1 MALSFTV
8 WNGNSPG
15 HEEELDYAGNW
26 SDGLPGVA
34 KGAFFVGSLIPASKN
49 TNLAASTWKFAYF
62 GPGQVGMVG
71 RADSYVQVRVADW
84 IINQSGSDVYLDI
97 GNAVAGPTSG
107 VKLQTK
113 ANTLFAFKC
122 GSGAF
127 DTDAVHLFQGRYE
140 HNGGDVAVMY
150 VTFETAGSKDIEVKA
165 EIKAGTIATMR
176 KLGGKVKQTGGTVT
190 SLMNNSGD
198 YEALAGVVTTLNNHA
213 GNFTWS
219 TAGGAITA
227 YVWGGKFDASKNHAD
242 KTITHIEMHGD
253 AEVDL
258 DNQVGT
264 ITLTEGYVYVYGAN
278 DPKLGV
284 AGGAVRVAPS

>member
-1 MALSFTV
+1 MALSYTI

-15 HEEELDYAGNW
+15 HESELDYAGNW
-26 SDGLPGVA
+26 SNGLPDA
-34 KGAFFVGSLIPASKN
+34 TKGAFFVGSLIPASRN

-62 GPGQVGMVG
+62 GPGQKGAVGL
-71 RADSYVQVRVADW
+71 ASSFVQVRVADW
-84 IINQSGSDVYLDI
+84 VIHQCGADVYLDI

-107 VKLQTK
+107 VKLQTVH
-113 ANTLFAFKC
+113 NTLLSFKC
-122 GSGAF
+122 GSGAN
-127 DTDAVHLFQGRYE
+127 DTDAVHLFRGRYE
-140 HNGGDVAVMY
+140 HGGGDVAAMY
-150 VTFETAGSKDIEVKA
+150 VSFEKVKETDVKA

-176 KLGGKVKQTGGTVT
+176 KLGGVMKQTGGTVT
-190 SLMNNSGD
+190 TVMNNAGD

-242 KTITHIEMHGD
+242 KTIAHIEMHGD

-264 ITLTEGYVYVYGAN
+264 VTLTEGYVYVYGKN
-278 DPKLGV
+278 DPKLGT
-284 AGGAVRVAPS
+284 AGGFVRVAPS